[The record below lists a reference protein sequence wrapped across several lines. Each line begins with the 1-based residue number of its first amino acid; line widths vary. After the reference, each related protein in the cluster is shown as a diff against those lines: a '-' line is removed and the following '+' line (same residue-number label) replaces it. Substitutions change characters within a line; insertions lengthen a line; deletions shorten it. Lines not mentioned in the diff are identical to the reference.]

1 MNEKESAA
9 AEINPP
15 VCLIYDRKLKISQYF
30 CLSLQVQHSVFF
42 LSFFSTEKK
51 KSISFYSYRF
61 TVNWVEKGLDLE
73 FFIICNT
80 DSSTTVI
87 RV

>member
-42 LSFFSTEKK
+42 FFPFFQLKK
-51 KSISFYSYRF
+51 KINFFLLIQVYSKLGGEG
-61 TVNWVEKGLDLE
+61 VG
-73 FFIICNT
+73 
-80 DSSTTVI
+80 S
-87 RV
+87 